1 MKRMTVFSMS
11 DKGRRKGR
19 SPGLG
24 LILALAALHLA
35 GAWGSPAAPAD
46 TPPSEQFTLDNG
58 LRVFLLEDRALPL
71 LHVVVAVDLGSKNET
86 AETSGLSHVLEHC
99 LLFRGSQSRTGDEI
113 SRDIRRHGAY
123 FNAHTGIDIA
133 QFELTLPS
141 GQEDFA
147 LNNQKDILFNL
158 KLDQAAV
165 EAEKE
170 VILEEV
176 NQLEDDPLKS
186 ATSLIYQNLF
196 PGHPYAL
203 PITGTRE
210 TISRLTVAQMESFY
224 RTYIVPANAALAVVG
239 DFSLPEMKQK
249 VVKVFGPLPKA
260 EKPAARIA
268 PAPPLKNDRDI
279 SLAMDIKQAYCVIG
293 LAGPDYNNPDQYAVD
308 LLTEILGRGVNPML
322 NSALRG
328 NRVLVE
334 SASMAYQAHRYG
346 GVILV
351 TLILDSG
358 NMKAA
363 RGQAL
368 SFLRRAR
375 QRNFGED
382 DYFGDE
388 KFYAFDYL
396 KSAKNLIRYQSEKSQ
411 ELGLEMAT
419 SLARHMILSNG
430 SSGQGYLESIGRIT
444 TSDLRRIAAKYL
456 SAGKAVTVSIVPS
469 AKERRP

>member
-1 MKRMTVFSMS
+1 MS
-11 DKGRRKGR
+11 DRGRRGGR
-19 SPGLG
+19 PSGPG
-24 LILALAALHLA
+24 LILALAALLLA
-35 GAWGSPAAPAD
+35 GTLGRPAAPSE

-58 LRVFLLEDRALPL
+58 LRVFLLEDRAWPL
-71 LHVVVAVDLGSKNET
+71 LHVVVAVDVGSKNET

-99 LLFRGSQSRTGDEI
+99 LLFRGSQSRTADEI

-123 FNAHTGIDIA
+123 FNAHTGPDIA
-133 QFELTLPS
+133 QFELTLAS
-141 GQEDFA
+141 GQDDFA

-165 EAEKE
+165 AAEKE
-170 VILEEV
+170 VVLEEV

-203 PITGTRE
+203 PVAGTRE
-210 TISRLTVAQMESFY
+210 SISRLTVAQMESFY
-224 RTYIVPANAALAVVG
+224 RTYFVPANSVLAVVG

-249 VVKVFGPLPKA
+249 VIKVFSPLPKA
-260 EKPAARIA
+260 EKPAALIA
-268 PAPPLKNDRDI
+268 PAPSPKNDRNI

-293 LAGPDYNNPDQYAVD
+293 LPGPDYNNPDQYAVD
-308 LLTEILGRGVNPML
+308 LLTDILGRGVNPML

-328 NRVLVE
+328 GRVLVE

-351 TLILDSG
+351 TLILDARTA
-358 NMKAA
+358 KAA
-363 RGQAL
+363 RGEAL
-368 SFLRRAR
+368 SFLRRSR
-375 QRNFGED
+375 QQNFGED
-382 DYFGDE
+382 DYYGNE

-396 KSAKNLIRYQSEKSQ
+396 KSAKNLIRYQSEKAQ
-411 ELGLEMAT
+411 ELGLEMAV
-419 SLARHMILSNG
+419 SLARHMILSDR
-430 SSGQGYLESIGRIT
+430 SSGPGYLESIGRIT
-444 TSDLRRIAAKYL
+444 TSDLRRAAAKYL

-469 AKERRP
+469 AKEHRR